1 MTIDSLNEAFD
12 VTQLKK
18 IQNLAKLEAIRNSL
32 PDDEIIDGITTDTA
46 IRQDLKT
53 KRQAF
58 ISALATSESTLR
70 TSLSAKISALSNEL
84 KSIKAENLDAATKK
98 FKLLC
103 RDCEDTDL
111 SRELGPLYEQLCDAF
126 KNHPDI
132 TGRFIHELIRNTLNN
147 TTRSLSNTLAAEVN
161 NDLLIEVITT
171 WNTLKQTFLQR
182 FTQFSDREKARYTRS
197 INDLA
202 ININEQLTGRE
213 IDTNLYPA
221 VKPFISPA
229 FEDHYPGIE
238 REDYQKAF
246 VGVKGFY
253 ATLETLGLAE
263 TLVIPLRSLEKQTLQ
278 GILPLEEYQD
288 EAMTAL
294 NKVLTDEQALTEEQ
308 RLVINQLKIEVL
320 RLRLSPAEKQELA
333 VILENIHKAQNLADL
348 AKACGPEDYYRAITG
363 LASANKGEVFL
374 RTLSTTLTDL
384 NERLNTD
391 IVGTF
396 QQYLTLVP
404 SLTIAAIIGD
414 RDIRNKQTQLIRVFR
429 ANLIK
434 NPAVLG
440 KLPQDFYLDQAY
452 WKSLVENIDDCTDTK
467 ELNDLASHL
476 LQAKQTIVEG
486 GFDKTIQIV
495 SSLNQAMDS
504 LNQRIARLGLD
515 TTEGDASLA
524 KFHREAFAKDFPG
537 IKLQDRMLEVGAFA
551 TPFLSILTSLHK
563 VKQSLNDYTAVGL
576 IEALMRELAAEPY
589 LRGDV
594 DLAQYKS
601 GLENKSEFLQVNWE
615 EIGINFSI
623 AVHLLGMSSEYQE
636 AFKTKVKELNQAK
649 SLAEFYQLLNTV
661 PTVVSQEQRGYWDFT
676 LDKVS
681 VPTLKRL
688 ATSLETDAKAL
699 QAQITAIKDR
709 DSLDA
714 CLMKFVSLR
723 SDYNLITTPE
733 LDILRAELVEGL
745 TQAINFAERMGAV
758 DSYWVKEFRLDAF
771 SEKHRLGL
779 LQAQIT
785 FSTEMSPHL
794 LDKYTQAKADFE
806 QSNFEGE
813 EKIRNQ
819 TELNRLAVLIWE
831 KSTNDPER
839 KFLGTL
845 LPERDN
851 DNDLEAVDFCYD
863 DIFRKK
869 LSLEKDGFTD
879 AAEAA
884 ETLLKAMDKC
894 KLEYQSGVVS
904 LSQYKE
910 NLQVAIKVAHG
921 ELDKHRGWKEVLINL
936 ALVVFGT
943 LIYIGVALYQG
954 RFFPA
959 LPVDTKSKAML
970 DEANETVNMLAEP
983 SA

>member
-32 PDDEIIDGITTDTA
+32 PGDEIIDGITTDTA

-84 KSIKAENLDAATKK
+84 KSIKAEHLDAATKK

-103 RDCEDTDL
+103 LACEDTDL
-111 SRELGPLYEQLCDAF
+111 MRETPSLFQQFSEAF

-132 TGRFIHELIRNTLNN
+132 AGRYINELIYYTL
-147 TTRSLSNTLAAEVN
+147 RRSIGSLESSLSATVT
-161 NDLLIEVITT
+161 NDSLTNLITA
-171 WNTLKQTFLQR
+171 WNQVKQTFSQR
-182 FTQFSDREKARYTRS
+182 FTQFSNSDKALFTRK
-197 INDLA
+197 INNIA
-202 ININEQLTGRE
+202 TEINEQLTGRE

-229 FEDHYPGIE
+229 FEEQYPGIE

-246 VGVKGFY
+246 VGVKSFY

-278 GILPLEEYQD
+278 GILPLEEYQG

-294 NKVLTDEQALTEEQ
+294 NKVLTGEQALTEEQ

-320 RLRLSPAEKQELA
+320 SLRLSPAEKQELA
-333 VILENIHKAQNLADL
+333 LILENIHKAQNLADL
-348 AKACGPEDYYRAITG
+348 VKACGPENDYSTIIG
-363 LASANKGEVFL
+363 LASADKGEVFL

-396 QQYLTLVP
+396 KQYLTLLP
-404 SLTIAAIIGD
+404 SLTIAATND
-414 RDIRNKQTQLIRVFR
+414 RDIRSKQIQLARTFR
-429 ANLIK
+429 INLIK

-467 ELNDLASHL
+467 ELNALASHL

-495 SSLNQAMDS
+495 SSLNQTMDS
-504 LNQRIARLGLD
+504 LNQRIGRLGLD
-515 TTEGDASLA
+515 ATEGDASFA
-524 KFHREAFAKDFPG
+524 KFHRDAFAKDFPG
-537 IKLQDRMLEVGAFA
+537 IKLQDRVLEVGAFA
-551 TPFLSILTSLHK
+551 TPFLTILKSLHGVKTSLK
-563 VKQSLNDYTAVGL
+563 DFRTVGL
-576 IEALMRELAAEPY
+576 IEDLMRELAAEPY
-589 LRGDV
+589 LRGHV
-594 DLAQYKS
+594 DLAQYKR
-601 GLENKSEFLQVNWE
+601 GLENKSEFLQENWE

-636 AFKTKVKELNQAK
+636 AFKTKVEELNQAK

-676 LDKVS
+676 LNKVS

-688 ATSLETDAKAL
+688 ATSLEASSKEL
-699 QAQITAIKDR
+699 QAKIKQIKDR
-709 DSLDA
+709 DTLDT
-714 CLMKFVSLR
+714 CLMEFVCLR
-723 SDYNLITTPE
+723 SEYNLITTPE

-745 TQAINFAERMGAV
+745 TQAINFAVRMGAAV
-758 DSYWVKEFRLDAF
+758 DSYWVKEFHLDAF

-779 LQAQIT
+779 LQSQIT
-785 FSTEMSPHL
+785 FSPDMTPL
-794 LDKYTQAKADFE
+794 LLNQYTRAKADFE
-806 QSNFEGE
+806 ASNFQGE

-819 TELNRLAVLIWE
+819 RELNRLAVLIWE
-831 KSTNDPER
+831 KSADNPER

-851 DNDLEAVDFCYD
+851 DLEDVDFCYD

-869 LSLEKDGFTD
+869 LSLENDGFTD

-884 ETLLKAMDKC
+884 ENLLKAMDKC

-904 LSQYKE
+904 LPQYKE
-910 NLQVAIKVAHG
+910 NIQVAIKVAHG

-936 ALVVFGT
+936 TLAVFG
-943 LIYIGVALYQG
+943 LVIYIGMALYQG

-970 DEANETVNMLAEP
+970 DEVNETVNMLAEP

>member
-32 PDDEIIDGITTDTA
+32 PGDEIIDGITTDTA

-229 FEDHYPGIE
+229 FEEQYPGIE

-246 VGVKGFY
+246 VGVKSFY

-278 GILPLEEYQD
+278 GILPLEEYQG

-294 NKVLTDEQALTEEQ
+294 NKVLTGEQALTEEQ

-320 RLRLSPAEKQELA
+320 SLRLSPAEKQELA
-333 VILENIHKAQNLADL
+333 LILENIHKAQNLADL
-348 AKACGPEDYYRAITG
+348 VKACGPENDYSTIIG
-363 LASANKGEVFL
+363 LASADKGEVFL

-396 QQYLTLVP
+396 KQYLTLLP
-404 SLTIAAIIGD
+404 SLTIAATND
-414 RDIRNKQTQLIRVFR
+414 RDIRSKQIQLARTFR
-429 ANLIK
+429 INLIK

-495 SSLNQAMDS
+495 SSLNQTMDS
-504 LNQRIARLGLD
+504 LNQRIGRLGLD
-515 TTEGDASLA
+515 ATEGDASFA
-524 KFHREAFAKDFPG
+524 KFHRDAFAKDFPG
-537 IKLQDRMLEVGAFA
+537 IKLQDRVLEVGAFA
-551 TPFLSILTSLHK
+551 TPFLTILKSLHGVKTSLK
-563 VKQSLNDYTAVGL
+563 DFRTVGL
-576 IEALMRELAAEPY
+576 IEDLMRELAAEPY
-589 LRGDV
+589 LRGHV
-594 DLAQYKS
+594 DLAQYKR
-601 GLENKSEFLQVNWE
+601 GLENKSEFLQENWE

-636 AFKTKVKELNQAK
+636 AFKTKVEELNQAK

-688 ATSLETDAKAL
+688 ATSLEASSKEL
-699 QAQITAIKDR
+699 QAQIKQIKDR
-709 DSLDA
+709 DTLDA

-745 TQAINFAERMGAV
+745 TLAINFAEKVGAV

-771 SEKHRLGL
+771 SEKHLLGL

-785 FSTEMSPHL
+785 FSTEMSPPL
-794 LDKYTQAKADFE
+794 LNKYTQAKADFE

-819 TELNRLAVLIWE
+819 RELNRLAVLIWE
-831 KSTNDPER
+831 KSANDPGR

-845 LPERDN
+845 LPER

-904 LSQYKE
+904 LPQYKE

-943 LIYIGVALYQG
+943 LLYIGVALYQG